1 MTKKEFIKGLKAMG
15 FTQLKFVQSTCP
27 EYFYIYLQHVQL
39 SVVFSGEK
47 NKTIG
52 VYVRHKT
59 DLDYNHNVLLKKAEK
74 TDETFLKKIKK
85 MVNFFA

>member
-52 VYVRHKT
+52 VYVRHKK
-59 DLDYNHNVLLKKAEK
+59 DLDYSHNVLLKRTEKA
-74 TDETFLKKIKK
+74 DETFLKKIKK